1 MFFGEKFMTIKSRGI
16 MARNFLLDQYAIA
29 KSAKIRRY

>member
-1 MFFGEKFMTIKSRGI
+1 VALWQGI
-16 MARNFLLDQYAIA
+16 FLLDQYAIA